1 MLLAQPAVALA
12 ASDRLMEMLLEDVVC
27 FMPEV
32 FESFNGKKTHVSGA
46 LPSGQ
51 GFSTNPS
58 LTIVASP
65 LYDGRDAPCPRNSHA
80 HLGHPAEAGRELA
93 LAITARKA
101 IFVNWMYSTPPSMTV

>member
-1 MLLAQPAVALA
+1 
-12 ASDRLMEMLLEDVVC
+12 
-27 FMPEV
+27 
-32 FESFNGKKTHVSGA
+32 
-46 LPSGQ
+46 
-51 GFSTNPS
+51 
-58 LTIVASP
+58 VASP